1 MWSKIHI
8 LIYLIL
14 TTLLNQYHHYL
25 QLQKRVLTHS
35 NFIRSHSW
43 LSALFK
49 LHKILYKSRS
59 HIHSVSL
66 WSFSSV
72 QFSHSFVSDSL
83 QPNEL
88 QHTRFL
94 CPSPNS
100 RVYSNLCPLSQWWHP
115 TISSSVTLLS
125 YCLHSP
131 SIRVLSNESAFCIRW
146 PKHWNLILQHQS
158 FQWIFRVDFL

>member
-1 MWSKIHI
+1 MYLNEKLSLSLHALSLILRQLHI
-8 LIYLIL
+8 LIDLIL

-100 RVYSNLCPLSQWWHP
+100 RVYSNLCPLSRWWHP
-115 TISSSVTLLS
+115 TISSSVVPFS
-125 YCLHSP
+125 SCL
-131 SIRVLSNESAFCIRW
+131 
-146 PKHWNLILQHQS
+146 QS
-158 FQWIFRVDFL
+158 FPASRSFPTSKSVKKRMKT